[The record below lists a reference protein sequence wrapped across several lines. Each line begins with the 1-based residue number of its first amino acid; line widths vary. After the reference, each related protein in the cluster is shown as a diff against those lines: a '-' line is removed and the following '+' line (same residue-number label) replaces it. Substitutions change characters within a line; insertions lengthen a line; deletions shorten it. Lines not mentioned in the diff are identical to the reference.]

1 MRATIK
7 TNEGIL
13 PYYATRV
20 KRVMLTRLVEILI
33 PNIFRFAAANRVGYI
48 SVNSRLVAN
57 SSTTAIVWMRMR
69 VGYVSFRIAGTD
81 GVSLEA
87 ERWRKILLRMG
98 HEVTFVAGEL
108 DRGGLLV
115 PSLHFTHPEV
125 YRVHQ
130 LVIENNLSYKRVERE
145 IFALAGVIEGDLR
158 QLFRM
163 HKFDRLIVAN
173 VFSLPMHFPLA
184 VALERVITE
193 YKIPTVA
200 RNHDFWWER
209 HRYLKSHCFE
219 FFQRFFPPPGELI
232 QQVTINS
239 IAQKELRRR
248 LGIHSIVIGDCFD
261 FESQMNR
268 RDEFNSKWRQD
279 FSIRETD
286 IVFLQATRIVERKQI
301 ELAMDLVSRLGDARV
316 ILVLTGYA
324 GDERGE
330 YLEKLREYSQKAGI
344 RTKYIGSRVNSAR
357 CIRGGKRVFTLWDCF
372 VNCNW
377 VTYPSAVEG
386 FGNQFIEAVYYKKP
400 IFVNRY
406 PVYQADIEP
415 LGFQTVAINR
425 KVTET
430 ATKKVVKWLANPKL
444 VAKVVEKNFQIGK
457 KYFSFEAT
465 AKKLKGLGF

>member
-13 PYYATRV
+13 PYYATRL
-20 KRVMLTRLVEILI
+20 KRVWVTRQLEILI
-33 PNIFRFAAANRVGYI
+33 PNIFRFAATNRVSYI

-98 HEVTFVAGEL
+98 HEVTSVAGEL
-108 DRGGLLV
+108 DRVGLLV

-193 YKIPTVA
+193 LEIPTIS

-209 HRYLKSHCFE
+209 SRYSNSSYFD
-219 FFQRFFPPPGELI
+219 FFRRYFPPRDPI
-232 QQVTINS
+232 IRHVTINN
-239 IAQKELRRR
+239 IAQREMKDRTGL
-248 LGIHSIVIGDCFD
+248 SSTVIGDSFD
-261 FESQMNR
+261 FK
-268 RDEFNSKWRQD
+268 SK
-279 FSIRETD
+279 
-286 IVFLQATRIVERKQI
+286 L
-301 ELAMDLVSRLGDARV
+301 
-316 ILVLTGYA
+316 
-324 GDERGE
+324 
-330 YLEKLREYSQKAGI
+330 
-344 RTKYIGSRVNSAR
+344 N
-357 CIRGGKRVFTLWDCF
+357 
-372 VNCNW
+372 
-377 VTYPSAVEG
+377 
-386 FGNQFIEAVYYKKP
+386 
-400 IFVNRY
+400 
-406 PVYQADIEP
+406 
-415 LGFQTVAINR
+415 
-425 KVTET
+425 
-430 ATKKVVKWLANPKL
+430 
-444 VAKVVEKNFQIGK
+444 
-457 KYFSFEAT
+457 
-465 AKKLKGLGF
+465 